1 MAEDSN
7 LGGGVELEWA
17 IVYYSLLK
25 SGMTEREMRSRNAKI
40 QSYSERISTQAQGA
54 VQQVIEKFGK
64 KILKTVKHSDEI
76 QMNLPPGVPE
86 PKTDVMFMD
95 GRAPVKC
102 SVKMEGAVQ
111 LSSAEGTTTAKLLR
125 SAVKGCRLS
134 ASQKRELEKLIED
147 VEETPTKLLDPKN
160 IAKVKR
166 ERPTLISEFL
176 KGGVVKRDKNY
187 ELWKK
192 NSRPRLVGA
201 MLGFLES
208 NPQIKESLIEQ
219 TLTGAGLFGE
229 RSPAVAN
236 YVLSPTKMVEIN
248 DQYIRQLA
256 RNIKIDA
263 RGKAR
268 KGVTSIAFRFD
279 IKI

>member
-1 MAEDSN
+1 MAEESN

-17 IVYYSLLK
+17 IVYYSLLQ
-25 SGMTEREMRSRNAKI
+25 SGMTEREMKKRNSKI
-40 QSYSERISTQAQGA
+40 QPYGARISTQAKAA
-54 VQQVIEKFGK
+54 VEQVIKTFGK
-64 KILKTVKHSDEI
+64 GILKTVKHSDEI

-86 PKTDVMFMD
+86 PKTDVMFTD
-95 GRAPVKC
+95 GTTPVKC

-125 SAVKGCRLS
+125 SAVQGCRLS
-134 ASQKRELEKLIED
+134 ATQKRELEKLIED

-166 ERPTLISEFL
+166 ERPTLIQEFL
-176 KGGVVKRDKNY
+176 KNGVVKRDKNY

-201 MLGFLES
+201 MLHFLEE

-219 TLTGAGLFGE
+219 TLTGAGLFGDK
-229 RSPAVAN
+229 SHATAN
-236 YVLSPTKMVEIN
+236 YVLSPKKMIEID
-248 DQYIRQLA
+248 DQYIRKLA
-256 RNIKIDA
+256 ANIKIDA

-279 IKI
+279 ITL

>member
-1 MAEDSN
+1 MAQTGS
-7 LGGGVELEWA
+7 LGSGVELEWA
-17 IVYYSLLK
+17 IVYYSLVQ
-25 SGMTEREMRSRNAKI
+25 SGMTEAQIKARNEKIKPYGGRIAAQAKKAV
-40 QSYSERISTQAQGA
+40 ER
-54 VQQVIEKFGK
+54 VIGEFGK
-64 KILKTVKHSDEI
+64 AILKTVKHSDEI
-76 QMNLPPGVPE
+76 EMTLPSGVPE
-86 PKTDVMFMD
+86 PKTDVMFTD
-95 GRAPVKC
+95 GRTPVKC

-125 SAVKGCRLS
+125 SAVRRCRLS
-134 ASQKRELEKLIED
+134 VVQKRELEKLIED

-166 ERPTLISEFL
+166 ERPTLIEEFL
-176 KGGVVKRDKNY
+176 KNGEVKRDKNY

-192 NSRPRLVGA
+192 NSRPKLVA
-201 MLGFLES
+201 SMLNFLEE
-208 NPQIKESLIEQ
+208 NPAIKESLIEQ

-229 RSPAVAN
+229 NSNATAN
-236 YVLSPTKMVEIN
+236 YVLSPAKIVKIT
-248 DQYIRQLA
+248 DSYIRQLA
-256 RNIKIDA
+256 SSIKIDA

>member
-1 MAEDSN
+1 MAKESN

-17 IVYYSLLK
+17 IVYYSLLQ
-25 SGMTEREMRSRNAKI
+25 SGITERQMKERNQKI
-40 QSYSERISTQAQGA
+40 KPYGARISVQAKDA
-54 VQQVIEKFGK
+54 VSQVIEKFGK
-64 KILKTVKHSDEI
+64 EILKTAKHSDEI
-76 QMNLPPGVPE
+76 QMTLPAGVPE
-86 PKTDVMFMD
+86 PKTDVMFME
-95 GRAPVKC
+95 GRNPIKC

-125 SAVKGCRLS
+125 SAVKGCKLS
-134 ASQKRELEKLIED
+134 GTQKKELENLIED

-166 ERPTLISEFL
+166 ERPSLISEFL
-176 KGGVVKRDKNY
+176 KNGVVKRDKNY

-192 NSRPRLVGA
+192 NARPELVGS
-201 MLGFLES
+201 MLHFLEN
-208 NPQIKESLIEQ
+208 NPEIKESLIEQ
-219 TLTGAGLFGE
+219 TLTGAGLFGKD
-229 RSPAVAN
+229 SYATAN
-236 YVLSPTKMVEIN
+236 YVLSPKKMVQIN
-248 DQYIRQLA
+248 DRYISQLA
-256 RNIKIDA
+256 RSIKIDA

>member
-1 MAEDSN
+1 MAETGS
-7 LGGGVELEWA
+7 LGSGVELEWA
-17 IVYYSLLK
+17 IVYYSLLQ
-25 SGMTEREMRSRNAKI
+25 SGMTEAQMRARNEKIKPYSGRIAAQAKK
-40 QSYSERISTQAQGA
+40 A
-54 VQQVIEKFGK
+54 VDQVIGEFGK
-64 KILKTVKHSDEI
+64 AILKTVKHSDEI
-76 QMNLPPGVPE
+76 EMTLPPGVPE
-86 PKTDVMFMD
+86 PKTDVMFTN
-95 GRAPVKC
+95 GRNPVKC

-125 SAVKGCRLS
+125 SAVRGCRLS
-134 ASQKRELEKLIED
+134 VVQKRELEKLIED

-166 ERPTLISEFL
+166 ERPTLIEEFL
-176 KGGVVKRDKNY
+176 KNGVVKRDKNY

-192 NSRPRLVGA
+192 NSRPKLVA
-201 MLGFLES
+201 SMLNFLEE
-208 NPQIKESLIEQ
+208 NPAIKESLIEQ

-229 RSPAVAN
+229 NSSATAN
-236 YVLSPTKMVEIN
+236 YVLSPAKIVKIT
-248 DQYIRQLA
+248 DPYIRQLA
-256 RNIKIDA
+256 SSIKIDA

>member
-17 IVYYSLLK
+17 IVYFSLLQ
-25 SGMTEREMRSRNAKI
+25 SGMTEREMKARNAKI
-40 QSYSERISTQAQGA
+40 QPYSVRISTQAKGA
-54 VQQVIEKFGK
+54 VNQVIEKFGK
-64 KILKTVKHSDEI
+64 GILKTVKHSDEI

-86 PKTDVMFMD
+86 PKTDVMYLD
-95 GRAPVKC
+95 GRTPVKC

-134 ASQKRELEKLIED
+134 APQKRELEKLIED

-166 ERPTLISEFL
+166 ERPALIQEFL
-176 KGGVVKRDKNY
+176 KNGVVKRDKNY
-187 ELWKK
+187 ELWKQ
-192 NSRPRLVGA
+192 NSRPRLVGS
-201 MLGFLES
+201 MLSFLES
-208 NPQIKESLIEQ
+208 NPAIKESLIEQ

-229 RSPAVAN
+229 SSNATAN

-248 DQYIRQLA
+248 DQYIKQLA
-256 RNIKIDA
+256 RSIKIDA

-279 IKI
+279 IRI

>member
-1 MAEDSN
+1 MAETGS
-7 LGGGVELEWA
+7 LGSGVELEWA
-17 IVYYSLLK
+17 IVYYSLLQ
-25 SGMTEREMRSRNAKI
+25 SGMAEAQIKARNEKIKPYSGRIAAQAKK
-40 QSYSERISTQAQGA
+40 A
-54 VQQVIEKFGK
+54 VDQVIGEFGK
-64 KILKTVKHSDEI
+64 AILKTVKHSDEI
-76 QMNLPPGVPE
+76 QMTLPPGVPE
-86 PKTDVMFMD
+86 PKTDVMFKN
-95 GRAPVKC
+95 GTTPVKC

-125 SAVKGCRLS
+125 SAVRGCRLS
-134 ASQKRELEKLIED
+134 AVQKRELEKLIED

-166 ERPTLISEFL
+166 ERPTLIEEFL
-176 KGGVVKRDKNY
+176 KNGVVKRDKNY

-192 NSRPRLVGA
+192 NSRPKLVA
-201 MLGFLES
+201 SMLNFLEE
-208 NPQIKESLIEQ
+208 NPAIKESLIEQ

-229 RSPAVAN
+229 NSSATAN
-236 YVLSPTKMVEIN
+236 YVLSPAKIVKIT
-248 DQYIRQLA
+248 DSYIRKLA
-256 RNIKIDA
+256 SSIKIDA